1 MKLNPKLSVGD
12 KIVLL
17 HMKDESMSPGT
28 KGVVKSVTNV
38 FGEDIYDV
46 EWENGRK
53 LNLLQNE
60 DTWKLDVKR
69 IKESMDDFMMKQ
81 KGRYMKF
88 FNSKFFVDYLKDLR
102 DSGIVN
108 MFGAS
113 PYLYM
118 GKERIEHEF
127 KYKEFIDEESEEAF
141 QRVLEKADMA
151 QGKMIE
157 GVIKILQNENKE
169 VDVDSINRALHN
181 YSIVVLQFYIHLLS
195 MP

>member
-1 MKLNPKLSVGD
+1 
-12 KIVLL
+12 
-17 HMKDESMSPGT
+17 
-28 KGVVKSVTNV
+28 
-38 FGEDIYDV
+38 
-46 EWENGRK
+46 
-53 LNLLQNE
+53 
-60 DTWKLDVKR
+60 
-69 IKESMDDFMMKQ
+69 MDDFMMKQ

-88 FNSKFFVDYLKDLR
+88 FNPKFFVDYLKDLR

-118 GKERIEHEF
+118 GRERIEHEF

-141 QRVLEKADMA
+141 QRVLENADMA

-157 GVIKILQNENKE
+157 GVIKILQKENQE
-169 VDVDSINRALHN
+169 VDVDSINRALHK
-181 YSIVVLQFYIHLLS
+181 YSIVVLQFFMHLLS